1 MHSKLPA
8 KVLAMSLSWALA
20 GSPLLASAAEPAASP
35 GGAAANIASAGIL
48 KSGVYLQ
55 NLDKSVR
62 PQDDFYRH
70 INGGWLAATQ
80 IPADRSNYGAFTK
93 LQEDAEH
100 DLRDILEEAA
110 KSKAA
115 AGSDAQKVG
124 DYYASFLDEATV
136 EARGLKPL
144 SAELSRIDALKTP
157 QDIAGYIGH
166 AQRLFVAQPFAYYV
180 AVDEKNSSQYVSTLT
195 QTGLGMPDRDYYL
208 SKDDARLKS
217 IREKYEPYVRDLL
230 ALADT
235 PDAAGAAK
243 KIYAIESRIAQAHW
257 TRVQNRDAE
266 KTYNRYD
273 RAALGK
279 LMPSFDW
286 DAFLRGAQIPSDKV
300 PAMVVTQPSYFQAL
314 DRLFAE
320 VPVADWRVYFRY
332 KLLNTYAP
340 DLPARFVQRQFE
352 FNDRT
357 VSGIEELK
365 PRWKRGV
372 DTIEGAV
379 GDLVGKMYVERHFK
393 PEQKQR
399 IDALVKN
406 LLAAFDSGID
416 QLEWMTPDTKRKA
429 HEKLALFTTKI
440 GYPDKWRDWSKL
452 QIRRD
457 DLVGNEMRAA
467 AVVFERGVSK
477 LGGPIDR
484 TEWLM
489 TPQTVN
495 AYYNPPTNEIV
506 FPAAMLQPPF
516 FDVTVDDATN
526 YGAIGAVIGHEI
538 SHGFDDQGR
547 RYDGHGNLHDWWA
560 PADNDEFTRR
570 AKAFGAQYDASSPLP
585 GTHVNGDLTM
595 GENIADLAGVAMAY
609 RAYKLSLKGKQAPV
623 IDGYTGDQRF
633 FTGWA
638 QGWARKYRDD
648 ELRRRLLTD
657 PHSPSEYRT
666 NIIVANLPE
675 FYRAFDV
682 KPGDKMYRAPA
693 QRVKIW

>member
-1 MHSKLPA
+1 M
-8 KVLAMSLSWALA
+8 
-20 GSPLLASAAEPAASP
+20 
-35 GGAAANIASAGIL
+35 
-48 KSGVYLQ
+48 YLQ

-70 INGGWLAATQ
+70 INGGWLATAQ
-80 IPADRSNYGAFTK
+80 IPADRSNYGTFTK
-93 LQEDAEH
+93 LQEDAER
-100 DLRDILEEAA
+100 DLRDILEAA
-110 KSKAA
+110 VSSKAA
-115 AGSDAQKVG
+115 PGSDAQKVG

-144 SAELSRIDALKTP
+144 QEELTRIDGLKTK
-157 QDIAGYIGH
+157 QDVAGYMGR

-180 AVDEKNSSQYVSTLT
+180 AVDEKNSTQYLSTVT

-208 SKDDARLKS
+208 SDDAKLKG

-230 ALADT
+230 ALAAT
-235 PDAAGAAK
+235 PSPDAGAK
-243 KIYAIESRIAQAHW
+243 KIYAIESRIATAHW

-266 KTYNRYD
+266 KTYNRHD
-273 RAALGK
+273 RAALAK

-286 DAFLRGAQIPSDKV
+286 DAFLRGAQIPSEKV
-300 PAMVVTQPSYFQAL
+300 AAVNVTQPSYFAAL
-314 DRLFAE
+314 DKIFAE
-320 VPVADWRVYFRY
+320 VPVADWRVYLRY
-332 KLLNTYAP
+332 KLLHTYTS
-340 DLPARFVQRQFE
+340 DLPAKFVQRQFE
-352 FNDRT
+352 FSERT

-372 DTIEGAV
+372 DTIEGTV
-379 GDLVGKMYVERHFK
+379 GELVGKMYVERYFK
-393 PEQKQR
+393 PEAKQR
-399 IDALVKN
+399 IDSLVKN
-406 LLAAFDSGID
+406 LNNAFSSGID
-416 QLEWMTPDTKRKA
+416 QLEWMSPETRRRA
-429 HEKLALFTTKI
+429 HEKLAQFTTKI

-452 QIRRD
+452 EIRRD
-457 DLVGNEMRAA
+457 DLLGNEMRAA
-467 AVVFERGVSK
+467 AVLFERGVNK

-495 AYYNPPTNEIV
+495 AYYNPPQNEIV
-506 FPAAMLQPPF
+506 FPAAILQPPF
-516 FDVTVDDATN
+516 FDVTVDDAIN

-547 RYDGHGNLHDWWA
+547 RYDGKGNLNDWWA

-570 AKAFGAQYDASSPLP
+570 AKEFGKQYDASSPLP
-585 GTHVNGDLTM
+585 GTHVNSELTM

-609 RAYKLSLKGKQAPV
+609 RAYKLSLNGKPAPV

-633 FTGWA
+633 FIGWA

-657 PHSPSEYRT
+657 PHSPSEFRT
-666 NIIVANLPE
+666 NVIVANLPE
-675 FYRAFDV
+675 FYAAFDV

-693 QRVKIW
+693 ERVKIW

>member
-1 MHSKLPA
+1 MNRKGSGMNAKLI
-8 KVLAMSLSWALA
+8 SLALA
-20 GSPLLASAAEPAASP
+20 CTPLLAAAEPTAGS
-35 GGAAANIASAGIL
+35 STTAGIL

-55 NLDKSVR
+55 NLDKAVR

-70 INGGWLAATQ
+70 INGGWLATAQ
-80 IPADRSNYGAFTK
+80 IPADRSNYGTFTK
-93 LQEDAEH
+93 LQEDAER

-110 KSKAA
+110 KAKAP

-124 DYYASFLDEATV
+124 DYYASFLDEAAV
-136 EARGLKPL
+136 EARGLQPL
-144 SAELSRIDALKTP
+144 QDELARIDAIKTK
-157 QDIAGYIGH
+157 QELAGYIGR
-166 AQRLFVAQPFAYYV
+166 AQRLFVAQPFAYFV
-180 AVDEKNSSQYVSTLT
+180 AVDEKNSTQYISTVT

-208 SKDDARLKS
+208 SDDAKLKG
-217 IREKYEPYVRDLL
+217 IREKYQPYVRDLL
-230 ALADT
+230 ALAAT
-235 PDAAGAAK
+235 PDAEGAAK
-243 KIYAIESRIAQAHW
+243 KIYAIESRIATAHW

-273 RAALGK
+273 RAALAK
-279 LMPSFDW
+279 LMPAFDW
-286 DAFLRGAQIPSDKV
+286 DAFLRGAQIPSEKV
-300 PAMVVTQPSYFQAL
+300 AAVNVTQPSYFEAL
-314 DRLFAE
+314 GKLFAE
-320 VPVADWRVYFRY
+320 VPVADWRVYYRY
-332 KLLNTYAP
+332 KLLSTYAP
-340 DLPARFVQRQFE
+340 DLPAKFVQRQFE

-372 DTIEGAV
+372 DTIEGSV
-379 GDLVGKMYVERHFK
+379 GDLVGKVYVERHFK

-406 LLAAFDSGID
+406 LLSAFDGGID

-429 HEKLALFTTKI
+429 HEKLAMFTTKI

-452 QIRRD
+452 EIRRD
-457 DLVGNEMRAA
+457 DLIGNEVRAA
-467 AVVFERGVSK
+467 AVLFDRGVNK

-516 FDVTVDDATN
+516 FDVTVDDALN
-526 YGAIGAVIGHEI
+526 YGAIGSVIGHEI

-547 RYDGHGNLHDWWA
+547 RYDGHGNLNDWWA
-560 PADNDEFTRR
+560 AADNEEFTRR

-585 GTHVNGDLTM
+585 GTHVNSGLTM

-609 RAYKLSLKGKQAPV
+609 HAYKISLQGKPAPV

-633 FTGWA
+633 FIGWA

-666 NIIVANLPE
+666 NIIVSDLPE
-675 FYRAFDV
+675 FYAAFDV

-693 QRVKIW
+693 DRVKIW

>member
-1 MHSKLPA
+1 MNRKGSGMNAKLI
-8 KVLAMSLSWALA
+8 SLALA
-20 GSPLLASAAEPAASP
+20 CSPLLAAAEPTAGS
-35 GGAAANIASAGIL
+35 STTAGIL

-55 NLDKSVR
+55 NLDKAVR

-70 INGGWLAATQ
+70 INGGWLATAQ
-80 IPADRSNYGAFTK
+80 IPADRSNYGTFTK
-93 LQEDAEH
+93 LQEDAER

-110 KSKAA
+110 KAKAP

-124 DYYASFLDEATV
+124 DYYASFLDEAAV
-136 EARGLKPL
+136 EARGLQPL
-144 SAELSRIDALKTP
+144 QDELARIDAIKTK
-157 QDIAGYIGH
+157 QELAGYIGR
-166 AQRLFVAQPFAYYV
+166 AQRLFVAQPFAYFV
-180 AVDEKNSSQYVSTLT
+180 AVDEKNSTQYISTVT

-208 SKDDARLKS
+208 SDDAKLKG
-217 IREKYEPYVRDLL
+217 IREKYQPYVRDLL
-230 ALADT
+230 ALAAT

-243 KIYAIESRIAQAHW
+243 KIYAIESRIATAHW

-273 RAALGK
+273 RAALAK
-279 LMPSFDW
+279 LMPAFDW
-286 DAFLRGAQIPSDKV
+286 DAFLRGAQIPSEKV
-300 PAMVVTQPSYFQAL
+300 AAVNVTQPSYFEAL
-314 DRLFAE
+314 GKLFAE
-320 VPVADWRVYFRY
+320 VPVADWRVYYRY
-332 KLLNTYAP
+332 KLLSTYAP
-340 DLPARFVQRQFE
+340 DLPAKFVQRQFE

-372 DTIEGAV
+372 DTIEGSV
-379 GDLVGKMYVERHFK
+379 GDLVGKVYVERHFK

-406 LLAAFDSGID
+406 LLSAFDGGID

-429 HEKLALFTTKI
+429 HEKLAMFTTKI

-452 QIRRD
+452 EIRRD
-457 DLVGNEMRAA
+457 DLIGNEVRAA
-467 AVVFERGVSK
+467 AVLFDRGVNK

-516 FDVTVDDATN
+516 FDVTVDDALN
-526 YGAIGAVIGHEI
+526 YGAIGSVIGHEI

-547 RYDGHGNLHDWWA
+547 RYDGHGNLNDWWA
-560 PADNDEFTRR
+560 AADNEEFTRR
-570 AKAFGAQYDASSPLP
+570 AKAFGAQYDAPSPLP
-585 GTHVNGDLTM
+585 GTHVNSGLTM

-609 RAYKLSLKGKQAPV
+609 HAYKISLQGKPAPV

-633 FTGWA
+633 FIGWA

-666 NIIVANLPE
+666 NIIVSDLPE
-675 FYRAFDV
+675 FYAAFDV

-693 QRVKIW
+693 DRVKIW

>member
-1 MHSKLPA
+1 MNAKL
-8 KVLAMSLSWALA
+8 LAFALA
-20 GSPLLASAAEPAASP
+20 CSPLLANGEDAPTA
-35 GGAAANIASAGIL
+35 AGIL

-70 INGGWLAATQ
+70 INGAWLAATQ
-80 IPADRSNYGAFTK
+80 IPADRSNYGTFTK
-93 LQEDAEH
+93 LQEDAER

-110 KSKAA
+110 RGKAA
-115 AGSDAQKVG
+115 PGSDAQKVG
-124 DYYASFLDEATV
+124 DYYASFLDEANV

-144 SAELSRIDALKTP
+144 SAELARIDALKTK
-157 QDIAGYIGH
+157 QELAGYVGR
-166 AQRLFVAQPFAYYV
+166 AQRLFVAQPFAYFV
-180 AVDEKNSSQYVSTLT
+180 AVDEKNSTQYVSTVT

-208 SKDDARLKS
+208 SDDARLKG
-217 IREKYEPYVRDLL
+217 IREKYQPYVRDLL

-235 PDAAGAAK
+235 PDAEGAAK
-243 KIYAIESRIAQAHW
+243 KIYAIESRIATAHW

-273 RAALGK
+273 RAALAK
-279 LMPSFDW
+279 LMPGFDW

-300 PAMVVTQPSYFQAL
+300 AAVIVTQPSYFEAL
-314 DRLFAE
+314 DKLFTE
-320 VPVADWRVYFRY
+320 VPVADWRVYYRY
-332 KLLNTYAP
+332 KLLSTYAP
-340 DLPARFVQRQFE
+340 DLPAKFVQRQFE

-399 IDALVKN
+399 IDSLVNN
-406 LLAAFDSGID
+406 LKAAFDSGID
-416 QLEWMTPDTKRKA
+416 ELAWMTSDTKRKA

-452 QIRRD
+452 EIRRD
-457 DLVGNEMRAA
+457 DLIGNEMRAA
-467 AVVFERGVSK
+467 AVLFERGVDK

-489 TPQTVN
+489 TPQTIN
-495 AYYNPPTNEIV
+495 AYYNPPQNEIV

-516 FDVTVDDATN
+516 FDVTVDDAMN
-526 YGAIGAVIGHEI
+526 YGAIGAVIGHEV

-560 PADNDEFTRR
+560 ASDNDEFTRR

-585 GTHVNGDLTM
+585 DTHVNGDLTM
-595 GENIADLAGVAMAY
+595 GENLADLAGVAMAY
-609 RAYKLSLKGKQAPV
+609 RAYKLSLKGKEAPV

-633 FTGWA
+633 FIGWA

-693 QRVKIW
+693 DRVKIW

>member
-1 MHSKLPA
+1 MNA
-8 KVLAMSLSWALA
+8 KPLITLFSCALVC
-20 GSPLLASAAEPAASP
+20 SPFLASAAQT
-35 GGAAANIASAGIL
+35 AAAPGRGGVAGQGIL

-80 IPADRSNYGAFTK
+80 IPPDRSNYGTFTK
-93 LQEDAEH
+93 LQEDAER
-100 DLRDILEEAA
+100 DLRDILEEASR
-110 KSKAA
+110 SKAA

-144 SAELSRIDALKTP
+144 SEELARIDALETR
-157 QDIAGYIGH
+157 QDLAGYVGR
-166 AQRLFVAQPFAYYV
+166 AQRLFVAQPFAYFV
-180 AVDEKNSSQYVSTLT
+180 AVDEKNSTQYVSTVT

-208 SKDDARLKS
+208 SDDARLKG
-217 IREKYEPYVRDLL
+217 IREKYQPYVRDLL
-230 ALADT
+230 ALANT
-235 PDAAGAAK
+235 PDPEGAAK
-243 KIYAIESRIAQAHW
+243 KIYAIESRIAAAHW

-273 RAALGK
+273 RAALAK
-279 LMPSFDW
+279 LMPAFDW
-286 DAFLRGAQIPSDKV
+286 DAFLRGAQIPRDKV
-300 PAMVVTQPSYFQAL
+300 PAVIVTQPSYFEAL
-314 DRLFAE
+314 DKLFAE
-320 VPVADWRVYFRY
+320 VPVADWRVYYRY

-340 DLPARFVQRQFE
+340 DLPAKFVQRQFE

-379 GDLVGKMYVERHFK
+379 GDLVGKLYVERHFK
-393 PEQKQR
+393 AEQKQR

-416 QLEWMTPDTKRKA
+416 ELEWMTPDTRRKA

-452 QIRRD
+452 EIRRD

-467 AVVFERGVSK
+467 AVLFERGVNK

-489 TPQTVN
+489 TPQTIN
-495 AYYNPPTNEIV
+495 AYYNPPMNEIV

-516 FDVTVDDATN
+516 FDVTVDDAMN

-560 PADNDEFTRR
+560 PSDNEEFNRR
-570 AKAFGAQYDASSPLP
+570 AKAFGAQYEASSPLP
-585 GTHVNGDLTM
+585 GTHVNGELTM

-609 RAYKLSLKGKQAPV
+609 RAYKLSLKGRQAPV

-633 FTGWA
+633 FIGWA
-638 QGWARKYRDD
+638 QGWARKYRED

-666 NIIVANLPE
+666 NIIVSNLPE
-675 FYRAFDV
+675 FHAAFDV

-693 QRVKIW
+693 ERVKIW

>member
-1 MHSKLPA
+1 MNAKL
-8 KVLAMSLSWALA
+8 LAFALA
-20 GSPLLASAAEPAASP
+20 CSPLLANAEDAPA
-35 GGAAANIASAGIL
+35 AGIL

-80 IPADRSNYGAFTK
+80 IPADRSNYGTFTK
-93 LQEDAEH
+93 LQEDAER

-110 KSKAA
+110 RSKAA
-115 AGSDAQKVG
+115 PGSDAQKVG

-144 SAELSRIDALKTP
+144 GEELARIDALKTK
-157 QDIAGYIGH
+157 QELAAYVGR
-166 AQRLFVAQPFAYYV
+166 AQRLFVAHPFAYFV
-180 AVDEKNSSQYVSTLT
+180 AVDEKNSTQYVSTVT
-195 QTGLGMPDRDYYL
+195 QSGLGMPDRDYYL
-208 SKDDARLKS
+208 SDDARLKG
-217 IREKYEPYVRDLL
+217 IREKYQPYVRDLL

-235 PDAAGAAK
+235 PDAEGAAK
-243 KIYAIESRIAQAHW
+243 KIYAIESRIAAAHW

-273 RAALGK
+273 RAALAK
-279 LMPSFDW
+279 LMPGFDW

-300 PAMVVTQPSYFQAL
+300 AAVIVTQPSYFEAL
-314 DRLFAE
+314 DKLFAE
-320 VPVADWRVYFRY
+320 VPIADWRIYYRY
-332 KLLNTYAP
+332 KLLNTYAS
-340 DLPARFVQRQFE
+340 DLPAKFVQRQFE

-357 VSGIEELK
+357 VTGIEELK

-393 PEQKQR
+393 QEQKQR

-416 QLEWMTPDTKRKA
+416 ELAWMTQDTRRKA

-452 QIRRD
+452 EIRRD
-457 DLVGNEMRAA
+457 DLIGNEMRAA
-467 AVVFERGVSK
+467 AVLFERGVNK

-489 TPQTVN
+489 TPQTIN
-495 AYYNPPTNEIV
+495 AYYNPPQNEIV

-516 FDVTVDDATN
+516 FDVTVDDAMN
-526 YGAIGAVIGHEI
+526 YGAIGAVIGHEV

-560 PADNDEFTRR
+560 ASDNEEFTRR
-570 AKAFGAQYDASSPLP
+570 AKAFGAQYDAASPLP
-585 GTHVNGDLTM
+585 GMHVNGELTM
-595 GENIADLAGVAMAY
+595 GENLADLAGVAMAY
-609 RAYKLSLKGKQAPV
+609 RAYKLSLKGKEAPV

-633 FTGWA
+633 FIGWA

-648 ELRRRLLTD
+648 DLRRRLTND

-666 NIIVANLPE
+666 NIIVSNLPE
-675 FYRAFDV
+675 FYAAFDV

-693 QRVKIW
+693 DRVKIW

>member
-1 MHSKLPA
+1 MNAKL
-8 KVLAMSLSWALA
+8 LTFALA
-20 GSPLLASAAEPAASP
+20 TCTPLLAAAETTEQST
-35 GGAAANIASAGIL
+35 AAAAATAGIL

-55 NLDKSVR
+55 NLDKAVR

-70 INGGWLAATQ
+70 INGGWLATAQ
-80 IPADRSNYGAFTK
+80 IPADRSNYGTFTK
-93 LQEDAEH
+93 LQEDAER

-110 KSKAA
+110 KAKAA
-115 AGSDAQKVG
+115 PGSAAQKVG

-144 SAELSRIDALKTP
+144 QEELARIDALKTK
-157 QDIAGYIGH
+157 QDLAGYIGR
-166 AQRLFVAQPFAYYV
+166 AQRLFVAVPFAYFV
-180 AVDEKNSSQYVSTLT
+180 TVDEKNSTQYISTVT

-208 SKDDARLKS
+208 SDDAKLKG
-217 IREKYEPYVRDLL
+217 IREKYQPYVRDLL

-235 PDAAGAAK
+235 PDPDAAAK
-243 KIYAIESRIAQAHW
+243 KIYAIESRIAAAHW

-273 RAALGK
+273 RAALAK
-279 LMPSFDW
+279 LMPAFDW
-286 DAFLRGAQIPSDKV
+286 DAFLRGAQIPSEKV
-300 PAMVVTQPSYFQAL
+300 PAVVVTQPSYFEAL
-314 DRLFAE
+314 GKIFAE
-320 VPVADWRVYFRY
+320 VPVADWRVYYRY
-332 KLLNTYAP
+332 KLLSVYAS
-340 DLPARFVQRQFE
+340 DLPAKFVQRQFE

-372 DTIEGAV
+372 DTIEGSV

-406 LLAAFDSGID
+406 LLAAFDGGID
-416 QLEWMTPDTKRKA
+416 QLEWMTADTKRKA

-440 GYPDKWRDWSKL
+440 GYPDQWRDWSRL
-452 QIRRD
+452 EIRRD

-467 AVVFERGVSK
+467 AVLFDRGVNK

-516 FDVTVDDATN
+516 FDVTVDDAMN
-526 YGAIGAVIGHEI
+526 YGAIGAVIGHEV

-547 RYDGHGNLHDWWA
+547 RYDGHGNLNDWWA
-560 PADNDEFTRR
+560 TSDNEEFTRR

-585 GTHVNGDLTM
+585 GTHVNSGLTM

-633 FTGWA
+633 FIGWA

-666 NIIVANLPE
+666 NIIVSNLPE
-675 FYRAFDV
+675 FYAAFDV

-693 QRVKIW
+693 DRVKIW

>member
-1 MHSKLPA
+1 MNTKLIA
-8 KVLAMSLSWALA
+8 FALA
-20 GSPLLASAAEPAASP
+20 CSPLIAAAEPGTA
-35 GGAAANIASAGIL
+35 AGIL
-48 KSGVYLQ
+48 KSGVYQQ
-55 NLDKSVR
+55 NLDKAVR

-70 INGGWLAATQ
+70 INGAWLATMQ
-80 IPADRSNYGAFTK
+80 IPADRSNYGTFTK
-93 LQEDAEH
+93 LQDDAER

-115 AGSDAQKVG
+115 PGTDAQKVG
-124 DYYASFLDEATV
+124 DYYASFLDEAAA
-136 EARGLKPL
+136 EAAGLKPL
-144 SAELSRIDALKTP
+144 SAELARIDAVKTKK
-157 QDIAGYIGH
+157 DLAEYAGR
-166 AQRLFVAQPFAYYV
+166 AQRLFVAQPFAYFV
-180 AVDEKNSSQYVSTLT
+180 TVDEKNSTQYVSTVT

-208 SKDDARLKS
+208 SDDAKLKS

-273 RAALGK
+273 RAALAK
-279 LMPSFDW
+279 LMPAFDW

-300 PAMVVTQPSYFQAL
+300 PAVIVTQPSYFEAL
-314 DRLFAE
+314 GKIFDE
-320 VPVADWRVYFRY
+320 VPVADWRMYYRY
-332 KLLNTYAP
+332 KLLHTYAP
-340 DLPARFVQRQFE
+340 DLPAKFVQRQFE
-352 FNDRT
+352 FTDRT

-372 DTIEGAV
+372 DTIEGSL

-393 PEQKQR
+393 QEQKQR

-406 LLAAFDSGID
+406 LLAAFDAGID
-416 QLEWMTPDTKRKA
+416 ELEWMTPQTKRKA

-440 GYPDKWRDWSKL
+440 GYPDKWRDWSTL
-452 QIRRD
+452 EIRRD
-457 DLVGNEMRAA
+457 DLIGNETRTA
-467 AVVFERGVSK
+467 AVLFDRGVNK
-477 LGGPIDR
+477 LGSPIDR
-484 TEWLM
+484 TEWFM
-489 TPQTVN
+489 TPQTIN

-506 FPAAMLQPPF
+506 FPAAILQPPF
-516 FDVTVDDATN
+516 FDVTVDDAIN
-526 YGAIGAVIGHEI
+526 YGAIGAVIGHEV

-547 RYDGHGNLHDWWA
+547 RYDGHGNLNDWWA
-560 PADNDEFTRR
+560 PSDNEEFTRR
-570 AKAFGAQYDASSPLP
+570 AKAFGAQYEASSPLP
-585 GTHVNGDLTM
+585 GTHVNGELTM

-609 RAYKLSLKGKQAPV
+609 KAYRLSLKGKEAPV
-623 IDGYTGDQRF
+623 IAGYTGDQRF
-633 FTGWA
+633 FIGWA

-648 ELRRRLLTD
+648 DLRRRLLTD

-666 NIIVANLPE
+666 NVIMSNLPE

-693 QRVKIW
+693 DRVKIW

>member
-1 MHSKLPA
+1 MNRKGSGMNAKLI
-8 KVLAMSLSWALA
+8 SLALA
-20 GSPLLASAAEPAASP
+20 CSPLLAAAEPTAGS
-35 GGAAANIASAGIL
+35 STTAGIL

-55 NLDKSVR
+55 NLDKAVR

-70 INGGWLAATQ
+70 INGGWLATAQ
-80 IPADRSNYGAFTK
+80 IPADRSNYGTFTK
-93 LQEDAEH
+93 LQEDAER

-110 KSKAA
+110 KAKAP

-124 DYYASFLDEATV
+124 DYYASFLDEAAV
-136 EARGLKPL
+136 EARGLQPL
-144 SAELSRIDALKTP
+144 QDELARIDAIKTK
-157 QDIAGYIGH
+157 QELAGYIGR
-166 AQRLFVAQPFAYYV
+166 AQRLFVAQPFAYFV
-180 AVDEKNSSQYVSTLT
+180 AVDEKNSTQYISTVT

-208 SKDDARLKS
+208 SDDAKLKG
-217 IREKYEPYVRDLL
+217 IREKYQPYVRDLL
-230 ALADT
+230 ALAAT

-243 KIYAIESRIAQAHW
+243 KIYAIESRIATAHW

-273 RAALGK
+273 RAALAK
-279 LMPSFDW
+279 LMPAFDW
-286 DAFLRGAQIPSDKV
+286 DAFLRGAQIPSEKV
-300 PAMVVTQPSYFQAL
+300 AAVNVTQPSYFEAL
-314 DRLFAE
+314 GKLFAE
-320 VPVADWRVYFRY
+320 VPVADWRVYYRY
-332 KLLNTYAP
+332 KLLSTYAP
-340 DLPARFVQRQFE
+340 DLPAKFVQRQFE

-372 DTIEGAV
+372 DTIEGSV
-379 GDLVGKMYVERHFK
+379 GDLVGKVYVERHFK

-406 LLAAFDSGID
+406 LLSAFDGGID

-429 HEKLALFTTKI
+429 HEKLAMFTTKI

-452 QIRRD
+452 EIRRD
-457 DLVGNEMRAA
+457 DLIGNEVRAA
-467 AVVFERGVSK
+467 AVLFDRGVNK

-516 FDVTVDDATN
+516 FDVTVDDALN
-526 YGAIGAVIGHEI
+526 YGAIGSVIGHEI

-547 RYDGHGNLHDWWA
+547 RYDGHGNLNDWCA
-560 PADNDEFTRR
+560 AADNEEFTRR

-585 GTHVNGDLTM
+585 GTHVNSGLTM

-609 RAYKLSLKGKQAPV
+609 RAYKISLQGKPAPV

-633 FTGWA
+633 FIGWA

-666 NIIVANLPE
+666 NIIVSDLPE
-675 FYRAFDV
+675 FYAAFDV

-693 QRVKIW
+693 DRVKIW

>member
-1 MHSKLPA
+1 MNA
-8 KVLAMSLSWALA
+8 KPLTALLTCA
-20 GSPLLASAAEPAASP
+20 LVCSPLLASAAEPAASP
-35 GGAAANIASAGIL
+35 GRGGSATQGIL

-70 INGGWLAATQ
+70 VNGGWLAATQ
-80 IPADRSNYGAFTK
+80 IPPDRSNYGTFTK
-93 LQEDAEH
+93 LEEGAER

-110 KSKAA
+110 RSKAA
-115 AGSDAQKVG
+115 PGSDAQKVG

-144 SAELSRIDALKTP
+144 SDELARIDALQTK
-157 QDIAGYIGH
+157 QDLAAYVGR
-166 AQRLFVAQPFAYYV
+166 AQRLFVAQPFAYFV
-180 AVDEKNSSQYVSTLT
+180 AVDEKNSTQYVSTVT

-208 SKDDARLKS
+208 SDDARLRG
-217 IREKYEPYVRDLL
+217 IREKYQPYVRDLL
-230 ALADT
+230 ALAGT
-235 PDAAGAAK
+235 PDAEGAAK
-243 KIYAIESRIAQAHW
+243 KIYAIESRIATAHW

-273 RAALGK
+273 RAALAK
-279 LMPSFDW
+279 LMPAFDW
-286 DAFLRGAQIPSDKV
+286 DAFLRGAQIPSEKV
-300 PAMVVTQPSYFQAL
+300 PAVIVTQPSYFEAL
-314 DRLFAE
+314 GKLFAE

-332 KLLNTYAP
+332 KLLHTYAP
-340 DLPARFVQRQFE
+340 DLPAKFVQRQFE
-352 FNDRT
+352 FSGRT

-393 PEQKQR
+393 AEQKQR
-399 IDALVKN
+399 IDALVRN
-406 LLAAFDSGID
+406 LLAAFDGGID
-416 QLEWMTPDTKRKA
+416 ELEWMTPDTRRKA

-440 GYPDKWRDWSKL
+440 GYPDQWRDWSKL
-452 QIRRD
+452 EIRRD
-457 DLVGNEMRAA
+457 DLVGNEVRAA
-467 AVVFERGVSK
+467 AVLFERGIDK

-489 TPQTVN
+489 TPQTIN

-506 FPAAMLQPPF
+506 FPAAILQPPF
-516 FDVTVDDATN
+516 FDVTVDDALN
-526 YGAIGAVIGHEI
+526 YGAIGAVIGHEV

-547 RYDGHGNLHDWWA
+547 RYDGHGNLNDWWA
-560 PADNDEFTRR
+560 ASDNEEFTRR
-570 AKAFGAQYDASSPLP
+570 AKAFGAQYEASSPLP
-585 GTHVNGDLTM
+585 GTHINGELTM

-609 RAYKLSLKGKQAPV
+609 RAYQLSLQGKEAPV

-633 FTGWA
+633 FIGWA
-638 QGWARKYRDD
+638 QGWARKYRED

-657 PHSPSEYRT
+657 VHSPSEYRT
-666 NIIVANLPE
+666 NVIVANLPE

-693 QRVKIW
+693 DRVKIW

>member
-1 MHSKLPA
+1 MNAKL
-8 KVLAMSLSWALA
+8 LSLALA
-20 GSPLLASAAEPAASP
+20 CTPLLAAAEPTAGSSAT
-35 GGAAANIASAGIL
+35 AGIL

-93 LQEDAEH
+93 LQEGAER

-110 KSKAA
+110 RAKAP
-115 AGSDAQKVG
+115 AGSDTQKVG
-124 DYYASFLDEATV
+124 DYYASFLDEAAV
-136 EARGLKPL
+136 EARGLQPL
-144 SAELSRIDALKTP
+144 QDELARIEAIKTK
-157 QDIAGYIGH
+157 QELAGYIGR
-166 AQRLFVAQPFAYYV
+166 AQRLFVAQPFAYFV
-180 AVDEKNSSQYVSTLT
+180 AVDEKNSTQYISTVT

-208 SKDDARLKS
+208 SDDAKLKG
-217 IREKYEPYVRDLL
+217 IRDKYQPYVRDLL
-230 ALADT
+230 ALAAT
-235 PDAAGAAK
+235 PDAEGAAK
-243 KIYAIESRIAQAHW
+243 KIYALESRIATAHW

-273 RAALGK
+273 RAALAK
-279 LMPSFDW
+279 LMPAFDW
-286 DAFLRGAQIPSDKV
+286 DAFLRGAQIPSEKV
-300 PAMVVTQPSYFQAL
+300 AAVNVTQPSYFEAL
-314 DRLFAE
+314 GKLFAE
-320 VPVADWRVYFRY
+320 VPVADWRVYYRY
-332 KLLNTYAP
+332 KLLSTYAP
-340 DLPARFVQRQFE
+340 DLPAKFVQRQFE

-379 GDLVGKMYVERHFK
+379 GDLVGKVYVERHFK

-406 LLAAFDSGID
+406 LLSAFDGGID

-429 HEKLALFTTKI
+429 HEKLAMFTTKI

-452 QIRRD
+452 EIRRD
-457 DLVGNEMRAA
+457 DLIGNEVRAA
-467 AVVFERGVSK
+467 AVQFDRGVNK

-516 FDVTVDDATN
+516 FDVTVDDALN
-526 YGAIGAVIGHEI
+526 YGAIGSVIGHEI

-560 PADNDEFTRR
+560 AADNEEFTRR

-585 GTHVNGDLTM
+585 GTHVNSGLTM

-609 RAYKLSLKGKQAPV
+609 RAYKISLQGKPAPV

-633 FTGWA
+633 FIGWA

-666 NIIVANLPE
+666 NIIVSDLPE
-675 FYRAFDV
+675 FYAAFDV

-693 QRVKIW
+693 DRVKIW

>member
-1 MHSKLPA
+1 MNVKL
-8 KVLAMSLSWALA
+8 LAYLLA
-20 GSPLLASAAEPAASP
+20 CSPLVADAADSAAT
-35 GGAAANIASAGIL
+35 AGIL

-70 INGGWLAATQ
+70 INGGWLATAQ
-80 IPADRSNYGAFTK
+80 IPADRSNYGTFTK
-93 LQEDAEH
+93 LQEDAER
-100 DLRDILEEAA
+100 DLRDILEAA
-110 KSKAA
+110 VKSKAA
-115 AGSDAQKVG
+115 PGSDAQKVG

-144 SAELSRIDALKTP
+144 QDELTRIDALKTK
-157 QDIAGYIGH
+157 QDVAGYIGR
-166 AQRLFVAQPFAYYV
+166 AQRLFVAQPFAYFV
-180 AVDEKNSSQYVSTLT
+180 AVDEKNSTQYLSTVT

-208 SKDDARLKS
+208 SDDAKLKS

-230 ALADT
+230 ALAAT
-235 PDAAGAAK
+235 RSSDAGAK
-243 KIYAIESRIAQAHW
+243 KIYAIESRIATAHW

-266 KTYNRYD
+266 KTYNRHD
-273 RAALGK
+273 RAALAK

-286 DAFLRGAQIPSDKV
+286 DAFLRGAQIPGEKV
-300 PAMVVTQPSYFQAL
+300 AAVNVTQPSYFEAL
-314 DRLFAE
+314 DKIFTE

-332 KLLNTYAP
+332 KLLHTYTP
-340 DLPARFVQRQFE
+340 DLPAKFVQRHFE
-352 FNDRT
+352 FSERT

-372 DTIEGAV
+372 DTIEGTV
-379 GDLVGKMYVERHFK
+379 GDLVGKMYIERHFK
-393 PEQKQR
+393 PEAKQR
-399 IDALVKN
+399 IDRLVNN
-406 LLAAFDSGID
+406 LKDAFSSGID
-416 QLEWMTPDTKRKA
+416 QLEWMSPETRRRA
-429 HEKLALFTTKI
+429 HEKLAQFTTKI

-452 QIRRD
+452 EIRRD
-457 DLVGNEMRAA
+457 DLLGNELRAA
-467 AVVFERGVSK
+467 AVLFERGVNK

-484 TEWLM
+484 TEWFM

-495 AYYNPPTNEIV
+495 AYYNPPQNEIV
-506 FPAAMLQPPF
+506 FPAAILQPPF
-516 FDVTVDDATN
+516 FDVTVDDAIN

-547 RYDGHGNLHDWWA
+547 RYDGKGNLNDWWA

-570 AKAFGAQYDASSPLP
+570 AKEFGKQYDASSPLP
-585 GTHVNGDLTM
+585 GTHVNSELTM

-609 RAYKLSLKGKQAPV
+609 RAYKLSLNGKPAPV

-633 FTGWA
+633 FIGWA

-657 PHSPSEYRT
+657 PHSPSEFRT
-666 NIIVANLPE
+666 NVIVANLPE
-675 FYRAFDV
+675 FYSAFDV

-693 QRVKIW
+693 ERVKIW

>member
-1 MHSKLPA
+1 MNAKLI
-8 KVLAMSLSWALA
+8 SLALA
-20 GSPLLASAAEPAASP
+20 CTPLLAAAEPTAGS
-35 GGAAANIASAGIL
+35 STTAGIL

-55 NLDKSVR
+55 NLDKAVR

-70 INGGWLAATQ
+70 INGGWLATAQ
-80 IPADRSNYGAFTK
+80 IPADRSNYGTFTK
-93 LQEDAEH
+93 LQEDAER

-110 KSKAA
+110 KAKAP

-124 DYYASFLDEATV
+124 DYYASFLDEAAV
-136 EARGLKPL
+136 EARGLQPL
-144 SAELSRIDALKTP
+144 QDELARIDAIKTK
-157 QDIAGYIGH
+157 QELAGYIGR
-166 AQRLFVAQPFAYYV
+166 AQRLFVAQPFAYFV
-180 AVDEKNSSQYVSTLT
+180 AVDEKNSTQYISTVT

-208 SKDDARLKS
+208 SDDAKLKG
-217 IREKYEPYVRDLL
+217 IREKYQPYVRDLL
-230 ALADT
+230 ALAAT
-235 PDAAGAAK
+235 PDAEGAAK
-243 KIYAIESRIAQAHW
+243 KIYAIESRIATAHW

-273 RAALGK
+273 RAALAK
-279 LMPSFDW
+279 LMPAFDW
-286 DAFLRGAQIPSDKV
+286 DAFLRGAQIPSEKV
-300 PAMVVTQPSYFQAL
+300 AAVNVTQPSYFEAL
-314 DRLFAE
+314 GKLFAE
-320 VPVADWRVYFRY
+320 VPVADWRVYYRY
-332 KLLNTYAP
+332 KLLSTYAP
-340 DLPARFVQRQFE
+340 DLPAKFVQRQFE

-372 DTIEGAV
+372 DTIEGSV
-379 GDLVGKMYVERHFK
+379 GDLVGKVYVERHFK

-406 LLAAFDSGID
+406 LLSAFDGGID

-429 HEKLALFTTKI
+429 HEKLAMFTTKI

-452 QIRRD
+452 EIRRD
-457 DLVGNEMRAA
+457 DLIGNEVRAA
-467 AVVFERGVSK
+467 AVLFDRGVNK

-516 FDVTVDDATN
+516 FDVTVDDALN
-526 YGAIGAVIGHEI
+526 YGAIGSVIGHEI

-547 RYDGHGNLHDWWA
+547 RYDGHGNLNDWWA
-560 PADNDEFTRR
+560 AADNEEFTRR

-585 GTHVNGDLTM
+585 GTHVNSGLTM

-609 RAYKLSLKGKQAPV
+609 RAYKISLQGKPAPV

-633 FTGWA
+633 FIGWA

-666 NIIVANLPE
+666 NIIVSDLPE
-675 FYRAFDV
+675 FYAAFDV

-693 QRVKIW
+693 DRVKIW

>member
-1 MHSKLPA
+1 MNAKL
-8 KVLAMSLSWALA
+8 LSLALA
-20 GSPLLASAAEPAASP
+20 CTPLLAAAEPTNQSAAT
-35 GGAAANIASAGIL
+35 AGIL

-55 NLDKSVR
+55 NLDKAVR
-62 PQDDFYRH
+62 PQDDFYGH

-80 IPADRSNYGAFTK
+80 IPADRSNYGTFTK
-93 LQEDAEH
+93 LQEDAER

-110 KSKAA
+110 KAKAA
-115 AGSDAQKVG
+115 PGSATQQVG
-124 DYYASFLDEATV
+124 DYYASFLDEAAV

-144 SAELSRIDALKTP
+144 QDELARIDALKTK
-157 QDIAGYIGH
+157 QDLAGYIGRS
-166 AQRLFVAQPFAYYV
+166 QRLFVGHPFAYFI
-180 AVDEKNSSQYVSTLT
+180 AIDEKNSTQYVSTVT
-195 QTGLGMPDRDYYL
+195 QRGLGMPDRDYYL
-208 SKDDARLKS
+208 SDDAKLKS

-230 ALADT
+230 ALAET

-243 KIYAIESRIAQAHW
+243 KIYAIESRMATAHW

-273 RAALGK
+273 RAALAK
-279 LMPSFDW
+279 LMPAFDW
-286 DAFLRGAQIPSDKV
+286 DAFLRGAQVPSEKV
-300 PAMVVTQPSYFQAL
+300 PAVIVTQPSYFEAL
-314 DRLFAE
+314 DKIFAE
-320 VPVADWRVYFRY
+320 VPVADWRVYLRY
-332 KLLNTYAP
+332 KLLNTYAS
-340 DLPARFVQRQFE
+340 DLPAKFVQRQFE

-379 GDLVGKMYVERHFK
+379 GDLVGKVYVERHFK

-406 LLAAFDSGID
+406 LLSAFDGGID
-416 QLEWMTPDTKRKA
+416 QLEWMTADTKRKA

-452 QIRRD
+452 EIRRD
-457 DLVGNEMRAA
+457 DLIGNEIRAA
-467 AVVFERGVSK
+467 AVQFDRGVNK

-506 FPAAMLQPPF
+506 FPAAILQPPF
-516 FDVTVDDATN
+516 FDVTVDDAMN

-547 RYDGHGNLHDWWA
+547 RYDGTGNLHDWWA
-560 PADNDEFTRR
+560 ASDNEEFTRR
-570 AKAFGAQYDASSPLP
+570 AKKFGAQYDASSPLP

-609 RAYKLSLKGKQAPV
+609 RAYKISLQGKAAPV

-633 FTGWA
+633 FIGWA

-648 ELRRRLLTD
+648 ELRRRLVID

-666 NIIVANLPE
+666 NIIVSNLAE
-675 FYRAFDV
+675 FYTAFDV

-693 QRVKIW
+693 DRVKIW

>member
-1 MHSKLPA
+1 MNVKLLA
-8 KVLAMSLSWALA
+8 CVLAC
-20 GSPLLASAAEPAASP
+20 SPPIADAADSAATS
-35 GGAAANIASAGIL
+35 GIL

-70 INGGWLAATQ
+70 INGGWLATAQ
-80 IPADRSNYGAFTK
+80 IPADRSNYGTFTK
-93 LQEDAEH
+93 LQEDAER
-100 DLRDILEEAA
+100 DLRDILEAA
-110 KSKAA
+110 VSSKAA
-115 AGSDAQKVG
+115 PGSDAQKVG

-144 SAELSRIDALKTP
+144 QDELTRIDGLKTK
-157 QDIAGYIGH
+157 QDVAGYIGR
-166 AQRLFVAQPFAYYV
+166 AQRLFVAQPFAYFV
-180 AVDEKNSSQYVSTLT
+180 AVDEKNSTQYLSTVT

-208 SKDDARLKS
+208 SDDAKLKG

-230 ALADT
+230 GLAAT

-243 KIYAIESRIAQAHW
+243 KIYAIESRIATAHW

-266 KTYNRYD
+266 KTYNRHD
-273 RAALGK
+273 RAALAK

-286 DAFLRGAQIPSDKV
+286 DAFLRGAQIPSEKV
-300 PAMVVTQPSYFQAL
+300 AAVNVTQPSYFEAL
-314 DRLFAE
+314 DRIFAE

-332 KLLNTYAP
+332 KLLHTYTS
-340 DLPARFVQRQFE
+340 DLPAKFVQRQFE
-352 FNDRT
+352 FSERT

-372 DTIEGAV
+372 DTIEGTV
-379 GDLVGKMYVERHFK
+379 GELVGKMYVERHFK
-393 PEQKQR
+393 PEAKQR

-406 LLAAFDSGID
+406 LNNAFSSGID
-416 QLEWMTPDTKRKA
+416 QLEWMSPETRRRA
-429 HEKLALFTTKI
+429 HEKLAQFTTKI

-452 QIRRD
+452 EIRRD
-457 DLVGNEMRAA
+457 DLLGNEMRAA
-467 AVVFERGVSK
+467 AVLFERGVNK

-495 AYYNPPTNEIV
+495 AYYNPPQNEIV
-506 FPAAMLQPPF
+506 FPAAILQPPF
-516 FDVTVDDATN
+516 FDVTVDDAIN

-547 RYDGHGNLHDWWA
+547 RYDGKGNLNDWWA

-570 AKAFGAQYDASSPLP
+570 AKEFGKQYDASSPLP
-585 GTHVNGDLTM
+585 GTHVNSELTM

-609 RAYKLSLKGKQAPV
+609 RAYKLSLNGKPAPV

-633 FTGWA
+633 FIGWA

-657 PHSPSEYRT
+657 PHSPSEFRT
-666 NIIVANLPE
+666 NVIVANLPE
-675 FYRAFDV
+675 FYAAFDV

-693 QRVKIW
+693 ERVKIW